1 LYHTEEIYKEFV
13 NTNVS
18 KISFLNNQSQN
29 YLNALLQKNE
39 FGEVKNIKFKF
50 FLYNSLDVFYFISP
64 SGDIVLSKGLVDKF
78 IQTEDILKV
87 VIYECFLRFKYGAF
101 VYQNF
106 PNTGYKTAKDL
117 SKILILNLSEKI
129 SLNKWLYQLLKINN
143 VDTSSLLDWVQ
154 SKNRNSL
161 EARLISSSRDINL
174 KEEQEIKEYILKNGI
189 FNDSDGLEMQNK
201 SFFRFKRELLN

>member
-1 LYHTEEIYKEFV
+1 M
-13 NTNVS
+13 
-18 KISFLNNQSQN
+18 
-29 YLNALLQKNE
+29 
-39 FGEVKNIKFKF
+39 
-50 FLYNSLDVFYFISP
+50 
-64 SGDIVLSKGLVDKF
+64 SKGLVDKF

-161 EARLISSSRDINL
+161 EARLISSSRDLNL